1 MSLQALTDE
10 LNTPERTPANA
21 EMFAYYD
28 MVAKRISHKGR
39 GALIDMAGRLIW
51 QEDYDAWQLR
61 IKELI
66 G

>member
-1 MSLQALTDE
+1 MIDE

-28 MVAKRISHKGR
+28 MLVKRMSHKSR
-39 GALIDMAGRLIW
+39 GALISMSGNLIW

-61 IKELI
+61 LKELDNEKD
-66 G
+66 